1 MRQAV
6 GVALSSMTK
15 LTTYASILQQ
25 PHNAMFK
32 EASVNV
38 SQVVI
43 GPHLRCAGIVI
54 FQRRAGFPILVPSGA
69 TELVRDGCGLGFHMA
84 PCGCIR
90 NYTACPVIVAP
101 VAPVVVAPQYA
112 PPVVVRPGACPYG
125 YYLGPYGRCLPY

>member
-1 MRQAV
+1 
-6 GVALSSMTK
+6 MTK
-15 LTTYASILQQ
+15 WTAWLPFPNNRITQC
-25 PHNAMFK
+25 FK

-112 PPVVVRPGACPYG
+112 PPVVVTPGPCPYG